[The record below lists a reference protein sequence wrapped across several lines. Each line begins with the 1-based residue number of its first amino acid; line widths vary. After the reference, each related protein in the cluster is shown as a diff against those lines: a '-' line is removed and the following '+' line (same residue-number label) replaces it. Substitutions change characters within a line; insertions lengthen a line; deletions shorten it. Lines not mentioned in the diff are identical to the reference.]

1 MRPLNKVISPSLC
14 FLAMFVIVLIPSLHI
29 PMQSDDYAY
38 YSLGLSLDAQ
48 LIHYLGW
55 SGRIVTN
62 IISSYLLNLFPHYGY
77 EIINSFVFALLI
89 AFIFLIPK
97 AADGQGVKGT
107 AISLL
112 LIFTLYWVS
121 NPSLGETS
129 FWIVGSANYLWP
141 SMFVAGYFSFLFYCQ
156 HRNTDTRHL
165 LFGLVLG
172 FLAGCSNE
180 NTSVVVLLITLF
192 VIFSEKNKLLS
203 FIAMLGSAIGAGV
216 LILSPGNGIR
226 AKVFSDWRSL
236 SLNQKFE
243 LHFFERFPSIVSG
256 YWQVYLVLIVSL
268 FAICVLSKA
277 DKRQILYAF
286 VFFIGAFLASAAFI
300 ASPFIPARSGNGA
313 LVFLLIS
320 FSFLV
325 NVILQS
331 DFRRLKVM
339 YASAVVLFLGVYFV
353 PSYYW
358 FNIAVGEVWAQSKVR
373 DSMLLEAKVN
383 GLREATIPSYY
394 YTKLLKE
401 SDKLSSFDNS
411 SADSYYG
418 LDKITYVPATFNYAN
433 IQNLPKLN
441 VDLLINDGVKINSIY
456 SYEEGGGYKRKLLFE
471 VVGDIN
477 KTFNQG
483 AFLYVHVF
491 LKDGSYFNRD
501 TGAAALTIG
510 KNSYVLA
517 DLGVDHN
524 KIQRIELGM
533 YKTTEMLSSFVIEE
547 PNFSVDAD

>member
-1 MRPLNKVISPSLC
+1 
-14 FLAMFVIVLIPSLHI
+14 MFVVVLIPSLHI

-77 EIINSFVFALLI
+77 EIVNSFVFALLI

-97 AADGQGVKGT
+97 AVDGKGLKG
-107 AISLL
+107 AALSLL

-156 HRNTDTRHL
+156 NRKTETRDL
-165 LFGLVLG
+165 FFGLVLG

-180 NTSVVVLLITLF
+180 NTSVIVVLITLF
-192 VIFSEKNKLLS
+192 VAFAENNRTLS
-203 FIAMLGSAIGAGV
+203 LFAIVGNLIGAGV

-236 SLNQKFE
+236 SLNEKFD

-268 FAICVLSKA
+268 FAIAVISKA
-277 DKRQILYAF
+277 DKKQMLYAF

-300 ASPFIPARSGNGA
+300 ASPFIPARAGNGA

-320 FSFLV
+320 FSFLI

-331 DFRRLKVM
+331 DLKRLKVM
-339 YASAVVLFLGVYFV
+339 YASCVILFLGVYFV
-353 PSYYW
+353 PSYYL

-373 DSMLLEAKVN
+373 ESMLFEAKVN
-383 GLREATIPSYY
+383 GLKEATIPSYY
-394 YTKLLKE
+394 YTKLLKD

-411 SADSYYG
+411 SADGYYG
-418 LDKITYVPATFNYAN
+418 LERITYVPATFNYAN
-433 IQNLPKLN
+433 IQSLPKLN
-441 VDLLINDGVKINSIY
+441 VNLLINDGVKISSIY
-456 SYEEGGGYKRKLLFE
+456 SYEEGGGYKSKLLFE

-477 KTFNQG
+477 ETFNQG

-491 LKDGSYFNRD
+491 MKDGTYFNRD

-510 KNSYVLA
+510 KSSYVLA
-517 DLGVDHN
+517 DLGVDHH
-524 KIQRIELGM
+524 KIERIELGM
-533 YKTTEMLSSFVIEE
+533 YKTNEMLSSFVIKE
-547 PNFSVDAD
+547 PSFSIEVE